1 MQEMQVQSSGQ
12 EDTLE
17 KGMTIHSSTL
27 AWKTPGQRS
36 QQAPGG
42 CKESDMAEVTEQ
54 ELQNKVATCKTSFSL
69 HLFWPHQA
77 VCAILSSLTS

>member
-27 AWKTPGQRS
+27 AWKTPGCRLHGVAKNQTWLKRLRRNYKIRLPPER
-36 QQAPGG
+36 QALVYIYFGHTRQY
-42 CKESDMAEVTEQ
+42 VR
-54 ELQNKVATCKTSFSL
+54 F
-69 HLFWPHQA
+69 
-77 VCAILSSLTS
+77 